1 MALCMRTW
9 CRLRACVVG
18 SVLAGM
24 VVGPASAQVLARPGW
39 AGSGVSVEAWWTRAV
54 FYRLGVERFQD
65 SDGDGR
71 GDLAGVTERLD
82 YLQTLGVDA
91 LVLEDVRPEEA
102 AGFDELVR
110 AAAGRHLRV
119 LVELDA
125 AGTDAKLLGTARF
138 WLTEGAAGLWV
149 QTDTLAGGDAVRGAG
164 RLRQLR
170 ALTDSFP
177 GQRILIASSPEAA
190 ALRGDAGLAKT
201 LAGAAELIAAP
212 PMTNSPPDAGG
223 LRRQLVARLG
233 DAAGK
238 ARPLLGM
245 ARSPGLGPAKL
256 REAMSRTV
264 GMLLLGSR
272 AAVVLEYGQELGLEP
287 AQDGSAALMQW
298 TPDDVTHPQPP
309 PPAKPVEEPAK
320 PEYGPYKPYVPPLP
334 RTLFPAPETPEV
346 VLSSE
351 PPPVPAEFRKGFTDG
366 ALPAEMTAAMAANGA
381 MHDVVSEEADPRSV
395 LNLYRRLM
403 QLRNAGGPL
412 GGGTQTM
419 LNHDDLDALVWVRRT
434 GSGTV
439 VAVCNLSPAPLRLSV
454 DDDLRALRVQPG
466 TMRSLLGN
474 GVQRTS
480 DVALEPD
487 TVFLG
492 EMGR

>member
-1 MALCMRTW
+1 
-9 CRLRACVVG
+9 VVG
-18 SVLAGM
+18 RLLAGVALAG
-24 VVGPASAQVLARPGW
+24 VVLGAAGAQVLARPGW

-54 FYRLGVERFQD
+54 FYRLRVGRFQD

-102 AGFDELVR
+102 SGFDELVR

-119 LVELDA
+119 LVELDGD
-125 AGTDAKLLGTARF
+125 GTDAKLQGTARF

-149 QTDTLAGGDAVRGAG
+149 QTDKLAGGDAAQVAG

-170 ALTDSFP
+170 TLTDGFP
-177 GQRILIASSPEAA
+177 GQRILVATSPEAA

-212 PMTNSPPDAGG
+212 KMTTSPPDAAG
-223 LRRQLVARLG
+223 LRKQLLARLG

-245 ARSPGLGPAKL
+245 ARSAGLGSGKL

-272 AAVVLEYGQELGLEP
+272 AAVVVEYGQELGLEP

-309 PPAKPVEEPAK
+309 PAAKPVEEPAR

-334 RTLFPAPETPEV
+334 RTLFPAPETPDV

-351 PPPVPAEFRKGFTDG
+351 PPPVPAPYRKAFTDKP
-366 ALPAEMTAAMAANGA
+366 LSAEMSAEMAANGA
-381 MHDVVSEEADPRSV
+381 THDAVSEEADPRSV

-412 GGGTQTM
+412 HDGMQTM

-434 GSGTV
+434 GSGTA
-439 VAVCNLSPAPLRLSV
+439 VAVCNLSSAPLRLSL
-454 DDDLRALRVQPG
+454 DDDLRTLRVQPG
-466 TMRSLLGN
+466 TLRGLLAG
-474 GVQRTS
+474 GVQRTG

-487 TVFLG
+487 AVFLG